1 VLPAEAGLASVA
13 SPAAVA
19 GPARCIVWWDF
30 SRGAVPGF
38 VRIPF
43 TAVERAQLEA
53 AGIALPSPA
62 ERALRHAERWR
73 RPLDQ
78 AREVLLLVSP
88 RTDEAGEESHPHPLW
103 DEIGARIDRDKAPKR
118 DVFLGGALYAEPR
131 APREAQPV
139 RPPPAPLRTWKV
151 PRALLAL
158 PERASNS
165 AIDDLLRCPM
175 KWALQRVA
183 HLEGPD
189 EIEVEISN
197 LVLGRLAHALLEA
210 VLQPAAGD
218 PARARRLA
226 GEWFDEHAPL
236 RVAALFL
243 PGSQSEAVRVRH
255 TLVEAA
261 ALFAEFVRESRL
273 ELRLAEEQLEGT
285 GLGRK
290 LFGIPDLVLGPK
302 PVVVDAKW
310 GGLNHRR
317 AALESGTATQLAF
330 YAHLLGQQK
339 GFGKAAAS
347 VAYFVLS
354 YGRILST
361 DPALGGRAEAVD
373 GPSHTETWLAL
384 EHAFAARQKE
394 LARGVVLATANPGEN
409 GEDVVNE
416 DGVGEDGA
424 VALAPNCKWCSY
436 GGLCGATLDE
446 VSP

>member
-19 GPARCIVWWDF
+19 GPARCIVWWEF
-30 SRGAVPGF
+30 SRGAAPGF

-43 TAVERAQLEA
+43 TAAEHAQLAA
-53 AGIALPSPA
+53 AGVVLPSPA
-62 ERALRHAERWR
+62 ERAVRHAERWR
-73 RPLDQ
+73 RPLEQ
-78 AREVLLLVSP
+78 ASEVLLLVSP

-103 DEIGARIDRDKAPKR
+103 DEIGARIDGDRASRR
-118 DVFLGGALYAEPR
+118 DVFLAGSLYAAPR
-131 APREAQPV
+131 ARLVTQSL
-139 RPPPAPLRTWKV
+139 RPPPAPLRTWNV
-151 PRALLAL
+151 PPALLVL

-165 AIDDLLRCPM
+165 AIEDLLRCPM
-175 KWALQRVA
+175 KWALGRLA
-183 HLEGPD
+183 RLEGPD

-210 VLQPAAGD
+210 VLPKAARDPAA
-218 PARARRLA
+218 AQRLA
-226 GEWFDEHAPL
+226 EQWFEEHART

-243 PGSQSEAVRVRH
+243 PGAETEAVRVRR

-261 ALFAEFVRESRL
+261 GIFTEFVRDSGL
-273 ELRLAEEQLEGT
+273 ELRLAEEEIEGT
-285 GLGRK
+285 GLGRT

-310 GGLNHRR
+310 GGFNHRR
-317 AALESGTATQLAF
+317 GALENGTATQLAF

-339 GFGKAAAS
+339 GFDKVAAS

-354 YGRILST
+354 YGRIITT

-373 GPSHTETWLAL
+373 GPSHSETWLAL
-384 EHAFAARQKE
+384 ERAFDARKKE
-394 LARGVVLATANPGEN
+394 LAHGVVLATANPGDD
-409 GEDVVNE
+409 GEGVITE
-416 DGVGEDGA
+416 DGVGDDGA
-424 VALAPNCKWCSY
+424 VVLAPRCEWCSY

-446 VSP
+446 ASP